1 MKKIDKIIIN
11 FPTNIGDAILAL
23 PALDRI
29 KANFPK
35 SRITAI
41 VSLKTKDFLSRNNF
55 IDQVILFDKR
65 WKILGK
71 IRFCLIFRKQFDLM
85 VDFKN
90 SMLPIFL
97 GVKKHTPMIRFIP
110 KNLHIKDKY
119 LKIIKKNAPKPARQK
134 SQFLISEAKTKKW
147 NLSSQKKYI
156 FFGCFSRSQRKE
168 YSKENL
174 ILAVNKLQ
182 AEYNC
187 VLLGLAEDRQKFN
200 QDQLEPGVINLVGK
214 TDMAEAYFLL
224 ANYAKVVVAVDSS
237 IMHLSSYLDI
247 PVIGLF
253 GPTPTERSNP
263 WSKKSVILQNK
274 NLDCLPCEG
283 QKECSQIHCMDF
295 EPKIIIK
302 EVKKILENE

>member
-1 MKKIDKIIIN
+1 MKNIKQIIIN

-29 KANFPK
+29 KANFSESK
-35 SRITAI
+35 ITAI
-41 VSLKTKDFLSRNNF
+41 VSPKTKDFISNNNF

-65 WKILGK
+65 WKVLGK

-85 VDFKN
+85 IDFKN

-97 GVKKHTPMIRFIP
+97 GVKKHTPLIRFLP
-110 KNLHIKDKY
+110 KNLHIKNKY
-119 LKIIKKNAPKPARQK
+119 LKIIKKYAPKPARQK
-134 SQFLISEAKTKKW
+134 SQFLISEAKMEKW

-168 YSKENL
+168 YPKDNL
-174 ILAVNKLQ
+174 IIIVNKLQ
-182 AEYNC
+182 AKYNC
-187 VLLGLAEDRQKFN
+187 VLLGLGEDRQKFN
-200 QDQLEPGVINLVGK
+200 PDQLKPGVINLVGK
-214 TDMAEAYFLL
+214 TDMSDVYFLL
-224 ANYAKVVVAVDSS
+224 AHYAKAVVAVDSS

-247 PVIGLF
+247 PVVGLF
-253 GPTPTERSNP
+253 GPTPPERSNP

-283 QKECSQIHCMDF
+283 QKECNQINCMDI

-302 EVKKILENE
+302 AVQKILENE